1 MERRVIFKRI
11 SGKCRDPK
19 KITRFKLVKSG
30 KSWIRVASSSI
41 SFFEGLMKEGNQ
53 IPTSLKTSPSFFLKG
68 MITVGTILGA
78 TTISHTTY
86 AEEEVS
92 NEISSELDFEVG
104 VVGKDSLVLAIFEES
119 KISSNGSESAN
130 NDNQAVSEVVSS
142 SALTSLAS
150 SESESGSARIA
161 TSEIQ
166 LVEDSSPTIDE
177 SKENQLKIVADDI
190 YTFIEQVKNLEG
202 GEELSLLGEQT
213 LDSLRK
219 ELSNPSSDREAVLSQ
234 AKMVRNRLVNTVLRS
249 NSGGRD
255 SRNHTVIDNNQSL
268 RAPFVL
274 SGPANNHLITAY
286 NSDPVRLQYIV
297 REQSGGVV
305 LTYMGYSPNSERVEG
320 VLVPNATLKSSF
332 APMLIEGKVGDK
344 EIVEPGKIYT
354 ITVRFTNSHNQ
365 FIERSFRIKVLPQN
379 DGIRNPI
386 TAVKAKT
393 QVSDRSNLTDAE
405 KKQVWEKFKEV
416 NSRLISSKDSKS
428 FSVSSTGEI
437 TVVFKDNTSNTVTV
451 PLTEDPSKQSISI
464 SLSLSLSKVE
474 STSESESVSVSAS
487 ESISESVSGSVSVS
501 ESISDSQ
508 WISESVSASQSVS
521 ESVRKSESV
530 SARQSVSEYVNKS
543 ESES

>member
-1 MERRVIFKRI
+1 MIFKRI

-104 VVGKDSLVLAIFEES
+104 VVGKDSLVLAVVEES
-119 KISSNGSESAN
+119 KTSSNGSESAN

-150 SESESGSARIA
+150 SESESGLARIA

-177 SKENQLKIVADDI
+177 SKEKQLKIVAEDI

-234 AKMVRNRLVNTVLRS
+234 AKMVRNRLVNAVLRS
-249 NSGGRD
+249 KSGGRD

-320 VLVPNATLKSSF
+320 VLVPNAALKSSF

-354 ITVRFTNSHNQ
+354 ITVRFTNLQNQ

-393 QVSDRSNLTDAE
+393 QVSDRSNLTDDE

-416 NSRLISSKDSKS
+416 NSRLISSKDFKS

-451 PLTEDPSKQSISI
+451 PLTEDPSKQSIST
-464 SLSLSLSKVE
+464 SLSLSLSELASV
-474 STSESESVSVSAS
+474 SESVSVS
-487 ESISESVSGSVSVS
+487 
-501 ESISDSQ
+501 
-508 WISESVSASQSVS
+508 
-521 ESVRKSESV
+521 KSESV
-530 SARQSVSEYVNKS
+530 
-543 ESES
+543 